1 MDLVCR
7 EVNAIAKTGGLSL
20 HGVVELHHEIEEIQ
34 QALHRNRWRRVPRP
48 LRVSPRLLGP
58 RPRRALSRRA
68 AANPWHDWDRRGRRR
83 FPGKTP
89 MQT

>member
-20 HGVVELHHEIEEIQ
+20 HGVVELHREIEEIQ
-34 QALHRNRWRRVPRP
+34 QALHRSRWRKVPRP

-58 RPRRALSRRA
+58 RPRRALPAGGGESLA
-68 AANPWHDWDRRGRRR
+68 
-83 FPGKTP
+83 
-89 MQT
+89 